1 MELLSSPTVTVLEL
15 ACQTVHLSHVY
26 GFFQK
31 KMKGGVCSPVGRR
44 GAMGQRNA
52 DPHTKDEASGPE
64 FRGWGS
70 VTEAPGLD
78 PGDLGE
84 GRAAVQ

>member
-1 MELLSSPTVTVLEL
+1 
-15 ACQTVHLSHVY
+15 
-26 GFFQK
+26 
-31 KMKGGVCSPVGRR
+31 
-44 GAMGQRNA
+44 MGQRNA

-78 PGDLGE
+78 PGVLRE
-84 GRAAVQ
+84 GRAAVR